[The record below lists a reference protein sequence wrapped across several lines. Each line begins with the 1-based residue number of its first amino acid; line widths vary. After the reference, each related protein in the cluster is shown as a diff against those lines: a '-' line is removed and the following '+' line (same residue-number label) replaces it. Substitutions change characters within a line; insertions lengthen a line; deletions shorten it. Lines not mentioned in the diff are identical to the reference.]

1 MIYFMGSDG
10 MAYHWTAK
18 GSELSTFIMIYLS
31 SYMAALYGILMA

>member
-18 GSELSTFIMIYLS
+18 GSELSTFIYLS